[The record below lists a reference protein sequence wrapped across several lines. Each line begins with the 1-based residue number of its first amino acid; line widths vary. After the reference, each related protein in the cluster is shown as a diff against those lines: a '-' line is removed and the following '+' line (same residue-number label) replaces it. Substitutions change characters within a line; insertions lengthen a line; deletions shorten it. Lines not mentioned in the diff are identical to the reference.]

1 MEQLMIYLKME
12 YKTLF
17 LKNQYNSFINLKQ
30 IDVLNLKTSTI
41 DCKVDCVQS
50 LANFALK
57 AKARDALFDNLKGIT
72 EVVDDELKQMKN
84 AGKVGLLHELIFILL
99 CRVLDYKFIAR
110 ELLELLDQ
118 DVEMSFFLIERVLTV
133 FIYN

>member
-1 MEQLMIYLKME
+1 M
-12 YKTLF
+12 
-17 LKNQYNSFINLKQ
+17 
-30 IDVLNLKTSTI
+30 
-41 DCKVDCVQS
+41 
-50 LANFALK
+50 
-57 AKARDALFDNLKGIT
+57 FDNLKGIT

>member
-1 MEQLMIYLKME
+1 MKP
-12 YKTLF
+12 
-17 LKNQYNSFINLKQ
+17 
-30 IDVLNLKTSTI
+30 
-41 DCKVDCVQS
+41 
-50 LANFALK
+50 
-57 AKARDALFDNLKGIT
+57 KARDALFDNLKGIT

-110 ELLELLDQ
+110 DLLELLDQ

-133 FIYN
+133 YFFLFSLYSLFSLFSFFLLFLIFQ